1 MEHTYQYWIEFGQ
14 CWAMCVPPPLN
25 KRACIQSV
33 SRERKKSGQSGW
45 KSLDRDME
53 MVRNAQREKDRATSD
68 ALST

>member
-1 MEHTYQYWIEFGQ
+1 
-14 CWAMCVPPPLN
+14 MCVPPPLN

>member
-1 MEHTYQYWIEFGQ
+1 
-14 CWAMCVPPPLN
+14 MCVPPHLK
-25 KRACIQSV
+25 KRPCMQSV
-33 SRERKKSGQSGW
+33 FSRERKKSGQSGW